1 MSVTTAMGLYRKLL
15 APAGIY
21 LVNRRLRGGLP
32 QQFFEPLS
40 FLFRGVLTNEDQEIS
55 GRVEA
60 IRQAIA
66 NSTVGHKPVSSG
78 LDISRTPNET
88 AFVSS
93 VDPEWGVFLYLC
105 AKSFKAQ
112 TILELGSSAGVSGAY
127 LASAPTCLS
136 FTSIEGT
143 PSLAKLA
150 QQTIGMVAENCKVI
164 SGLFDEVLEET
175 LAGIR
180 EKIDLVFIDGPKEV
194 EPTIRYLGKIEPSL
208 ATGSLVIFDDIHWS
222 PEMWRMWQAVCRM
235 QGFTY
240 TVNAGR
246 FGLALWQGGSTK
258 PQNVNLS
265 LLTGWLRIK
274 KGYE

>member
-1 MSVTTAMGLYRKLL
+1 MSVMAAIELYRKLF
-15 APAGIY
+15 ASAGSY
-21 LVNRRLRGGLP
+21 LVNRHLRSGLP
-32 QQFFEPLS
+32 EQFSEPLG
-40 FLFRGVLTNEDQEIS
+40 FLFKGVLTEEDREIRD
-55 GRVEA
+55 RVEA

-66 NSTVGHKPVSSG
+66 NSTASHKPVSSG
-78 LDISRTPNET
+78 LNISRTSTET

-93 VDPEWGVFLYLC
+93 VNPEWGIFLYLC

-112 TILELGSSAGVSGAY
+112 TILELGGSAGVSGAY
-127 LASAPTCLS
+127 LASAPTCRS

-150 QQTIGMVAENCKVI
+150 AQTVGKVTENCKVV

-180 EKIDLVFIDGPKEV
+180 VKIDLVFIDGPKEL
-194 EPTIRYLGKIEPSL
+194 EPTMKYLGKIVPRLES
-208 ATGSLVIFDDIHWS
+208 GSLIIFDDIHWS
-222 PEMWRMWQAVCRM
+222 REMWRMWQTVCRL

-246 FGLALWQGGSTK
+246 FGLALWEGGSIR
-258 PQNVNLS
+258 PQNVDFS

-274 KGYE
+274 NGYE

>member
-1 MSVTTAMGLYRKLL
+1 MVTATELYRKLL
-15 APAGIY
+15 APAGSY
-21 LVNRRLRGGLP
+21 LVNRHLRSGLP

-40 FLFRGVLTNEDQEIS
+40 FLFRGVLTDEDQEIS
-55 GRVEA
+55 DRVEA

-66 NSTVGHKPVSSG
+66 NSTASHKPVSSG
-78 LDISRTPNET
+78 LDISRTSNET
-88 AFVSS
+88 ASISS
-93 VDPEWGVFLYLC
+93 VDPEWGIFLYLC

-112 TILELGSSAGVSGAY
+112 TILELGGSAGVSGAY
-127 LASAPTCLS
+127 LASAPTCRC

-150 QQTIGMVAENCKVI
+150 EQTIGKVAENCKVV

-180 EKIDLVFIDGPKEV
+180 EKIDLVYIDGPKEF
-194 EPTIRYLGKIEPSL
+194 EPTIRYLGIIEPSL
-208 ATGSLVIFDDIHWS
+208 ANGSLIIFDDIHWS
-222 PEMWRMWQAVCRM
+222 QEMWRMWQAVCRL

-246 FGLALWQGGSTK
+246 FGLALWQGGSIR
-258 PQNVNLS
+258 PQNIDLS